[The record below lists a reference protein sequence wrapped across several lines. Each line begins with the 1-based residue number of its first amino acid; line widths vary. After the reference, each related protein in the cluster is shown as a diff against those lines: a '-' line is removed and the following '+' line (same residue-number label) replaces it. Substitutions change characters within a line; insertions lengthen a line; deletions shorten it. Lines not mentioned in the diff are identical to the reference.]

1 MPIWST
7 LHFISAFYHVWNQ
20 TAWVISTSSLGGSC
34 SLPELVPAPAPQV
47 TQHQGSCR
55 AARMGASEIPLA
67 MYWGIF
73 MQPGWATPGFPMQQG
88 ARAL

>member
-1 MPIWST
+1 MLIRST

-34 SLPELVPAPAPQV
+34 SLPELVPAPAPPV

-55 AARMGASEIPLA
+55 AARMGASEIPPA
-67 MYWGIF
+67 TYWGTF
-73 MQPGWATPGFPMQQG
+73 MQPGRAMPGFLVQQG
-88 ARAL
+88 ARSL